1 MFFLSQEPNKFQH
14 PTIVALREYI
24 HKLDAGRQSGASTAF
39 DLDMILDVHSHPSQ
53 LGLFIIG
60 NAYEHVFRFERHSV
74 FPKILAEICPDYNVD
89 NR

>member
-1 MFFLSQEPNKFQH
+1 M
-14 PTIVALREYI
+14 ALRDYI
-24 HKLDAGRQSGASTAF
+24 HKLDAGRQSGSSNAF

-60 NAYEHVFRFERHSV
+60 NAYDDVFRFERHSV

-89 NR
+89 NRLVMYRTDTQ